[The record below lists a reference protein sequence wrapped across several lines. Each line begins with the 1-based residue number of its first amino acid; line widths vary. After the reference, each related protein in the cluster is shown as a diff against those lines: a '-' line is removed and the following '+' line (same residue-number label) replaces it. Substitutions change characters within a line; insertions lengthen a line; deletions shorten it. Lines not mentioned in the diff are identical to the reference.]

1 MNKDSS
7 KIAIRS
13 FQSEGAH
20 LFALI
25 PVFLSIKNIWIK
37 AILIC
42 MSLYHVH
49 RYIKYFSIAKAISI
63 NQSKFWYINL
73 LDYAIIYLYNYQ
85 HYKPTLSIIP
95 VILSIISGLISFFF
109 IYIEHG
115 HKKKFSNNKLVDF
128 SMMFILLTLMYFSS
142 NTKLIFFCIR
152 DLTYHLLELL
162 VFY

>member
-20 LFALI
+20 LLALI
-25 PVFLSIKNIWIK
+25 PAYLSIKNIWIK

-42 MSLYHVH
+42 ISLYHVH
-49 RYIKYFSIAKAISI
+49 RYIKYFSIAKTISI
-63 NQSKFWYINL
+63 NQSKLWYINL
-73 LDYAIIYLYNYQ
+73 LDYAIIYLYNY
-85 HYKPTLSIIP
+85 HYSDSASLMIP
-95 VILSIISGLISFFF
+95 ITLSIISGLISFFF

-115 HKKKFSNNKLVDF
+115 HKKKFSNNIIVDL
-128 SMMFILLTLMYFSS
+128 SIVFILLTLMYFTS
-142 NTKLIFFCIR
+142 NTKLLLFCIR
-152 DLTYHLLELL
+152 DLIYHLLEFL